1 MAERQD
7 RRPGT
12 AHRAADEKASAPGKQ
27 RAPAMAPDLLV
38 IMPLKEFSCATC
50 GGGGSFLVMDEPGA
64 LCLSCADL
72 DHLVFLPA
80 GNAALSRRARTHS
93 TLAAVVVRFSRSRR
107 RYERQGIL
115 VEEAALQLAEEQCLA
130 DADAR
135 LRRRDRDAERR
146 SAQDL
151 EFQARL
157 ADQIRQLYPG
167 CPAVRAEAIA
177 THAATR
183 GSGRIG
189 RSAAG
194 RALQPDAVRLAV
206 VASVRHED
214 TRYDELLMAGVP
226 RQQARDRV
234 LASID
239 SVLSHWQNGLAGE

>member
-1 MAERQD
+1 VAASQNRG
-7 RRPGT
+7 PGT
-12 AHRAADEKASAPGKQ
+12 AQRSADESASAPDKKQ
-27 RAPAMAPDLLV
+27 ASAMAPDLLV
-38 IMPLKEFSCATC
+38 IMSLKDFSCAIC
-50 GGGGSFLVMDEPGA
+50 GGGGSFLVMDDPGA

-93 TLAAVVVRFSRSRR
+93 ALAAVVVRFSRSRG

-135 LRRRDRDAERR
+135 LRRRERDAERR
-146 SAQDL
+146 SVQDL
-151 EFQARL
+151 EFQDRM

-167 CPAVRAEAIA
+167 CPAARAEAIA
-177 THAATR
+177 RHAATR

-206 VASVRHED
+206 VASVRHDD

-226 RQQARDRV
+226 RQQARDCV

-239 SVLSHWQNGLAGE
+239 AVLSRWQNG